1 MNILESI
8 ITIGSW
14 ELPWTLETALFW
26 LLFAIVCIT
35 LFMVIVFGVLL
46 RRIGKNKPVTAVVQT
61 AEEPEKVEYGI
72 ILHGP
77 EDLPDIQVALYNGS
91 NQIGLAVPVQD
102 GAATIFAVPGDYTI
116 KVFGLPQNYDFTA
129 DVVSPEKHT
138 ADVQVEQKIE
148 TPVSPLEIRYVKE
161 DLPEPEKV
169 EYIIEVDAPENLP
182 SLQVALFNGE
192 NQIGSA
198 VAVTDGWAV
207 LSAVPGDYT
216 IKVFGLPDGYLVESG
231 VLSATSLE
239 TTVKIT
245 EIVYDETEDEIVP
258 ALCEETA
265 APEEEEIEYNVVVTA
280 PEGLPELQIALYN
293 GEMQIGDAVN
303 VESGAATIFALP
315 GDYTVKLLG
324 VPDGY
329 DVTEG
334 TLSESRNICE
344 ITVTPSEVVQ
354 PHEQLEEVVEPE
366 AVAEPET
373 AAESKAIDVLLPDE
387 ESFEGGTLRYD
398 KSFTARLIQSENEIK
413 SWYTDIKNELLSY
426 KRVHDRMSWKRES
439 YNFGRKAFAK
449 ISFRGNTLCLYLPID
464 PNTLIDSKYKVE
476 SVEVNASYADTP
488 CLYRIKNSK
497 RARYAKELIAIV
509 AGFVQTEKVE
519 RDSVDYYLPYEGL
532 VELIN
537 KGLIKRNIKDKNQ
550 EAFFMRKQAEQSAA
564 EQEEQVYSDT
574 DGEQPSDDENND
586 GQDDGLTT
594 PFEEQNN

>member
-1 MNILESI
+1 MNILASI

-26 LLFAIVCIT
+26 LLFALVCIT
-35 LFMVIVFGVLL
+35 LFMVIVFGILL
-46 RRIGKNKPVTAVVQT
+46 RRIGKNKPVTAVVQP

-72 ILHGP
+72 VLHGP
-77 EDLPDIQVALYNGS
+77 ENLPAIQVALYNGS

-102 GAATIFAVPGDYTI
+102 GAATILAVPGDYTI

-129 DVVSPEKHT
+129 GVVSPENHI

-148 TPVSPLEIRYVKE
+148 TPVLPLETAYVKE
-161 DLPEPEKV
+161 AEPEKA

-182 SLQVALFNGE
+182 ALQVALFNGE

-207 LSAVPGDYT
+207 LLAVPGDYT
-216 IKVFGLPDGYLVESG
+216 VKVFGLPEGYLVESG
-231 VLSATSLE
+231 VLSATSFE

-245 EIVYDETEDEIVP
+245 EVYDEREDEIVP
-258 ALCEETA
+258 ALSEETA

-280 PEGLPELQIALYN
+280 PDGLPALQIALYN
-293 GEMQIGDAVN
+293 GEKQIGNAVN
-303 VESGAATIFALP
+303 VESGAATVFALP
-315 GDYTVKLLG
+315 GDYTVKLFG

-329 DVTEG
+329 DVTAG

-344 ITVTPSEVVQ
+344 VTITPSEVAQ
-354 PHEQLEEVVEPE
+354 PAEQLEAVAEPE
-366 AVAEPET
+366 EVAEPDAAAEPET
-373 AAESKAIDVLLPDE
+373 AAEPKANDILLPDE
-387 ESFEGGTLRYD
+387 ETFEGGTLRYD

-413 SWYTDIKNELLSY
+413 NWYTDIKNELLSY

-464 PNTLIDSKYKVE
+464 PNSLMGSKYKVE

-550 EAFFMRKQAEQSAA
+550 EAFFERKQAELLAA
-564 EQEEQVYSDT
+564 EQEEQTCSDT
-574 DGEQPSDDENND
+574 DGEQPADD
-586 GQDDGLTT
+586 GQDDGSTT